1 MEPIQI
7 NVNVKLDDGTQAFLS
22 SLFGGL
28 VKPAGEQ
35 SKPVEQQKPAEQ
47 PKPAKPAEQPKSAP
61 AKPVEQSKPAE
72 QPKSAPAKP
81 VEQSKPAP
89 AKPVEQPKP
98 AAPASTTSTQSAITI
113 DGLRELAMTK
123 MNAHRVEIKQKLTEL
138 GTPSITK
145 LDTAKYQEMYDFL
158 NGLE

>member
-7 NVNVKLDDGTQAFLS
+7 NVNVKLDEGTQAFLS

-28 VKPAGEQ
+28 AKSAGEQ
-35 SKPVEQQKPAEQ
+35 SKPAEQQKPAEQ
-47 PKPAKPAEQPKSAP
+47 PKPKPVVAAP
-61 AKPVEQSKPAE
+61 AKPAVA
-72 QPKSAPAKP
+72 APAKP
-81 VEQSKPAP
+81 AVAAP
-89 AKPVEQPKP
+89 AKLAEQPKP
-98 AAPASTTSTQSAITI
+98 AAAPAPTASTQSSITI
-113 DGLRELAMTK
+113 DGLRELAMNK

-145 LDTAKYQEMYDFL
+145 LDVAKYQEMYDFL

>member
-28 VKPAGEQ
+28 AKSAGEQ
-35 SKPVEQQKPAEQ
+35 SKPAEQQKPAEQ
-47 PKPAKPAEQPKSAP
+47 PKPKPAVAAPAKPAVAAPAKPAAAPAKPAEQPKPAAAP
-61 AKPVEQSKPAE
+61 AKPAE
-72 QPKSAPAKP
+72 QPKPA
-81 VEQSKPAP
+81 
-89 AKPVEQPKP
+89 
-98 AAPASTTSTQSAITI
+98 AAPAPTTSAQSSITI

-145 LDTAKYQEMYDFL
+145 LDVAKYQEMYDFL

>member
-28 VKPAGEQ
+28 AKSAGEQ
-35 SKPVEQQKPAEQ
+35 AKPAEQQKPAEQ
-47 PKPAKPAEQPKSAP
+47 PRPKPAVATPAKPAVAAPAKPAVAAPAKPAEQPK
-61 AKPVEQSKPAE
+61 
-72 QPKSAPAKP
+72 
-81 VEQSKPAP
+81 
-89 AKPVEQPKP
+89 P
-98 AAPASTTSTQSAITI
+98 AAAAAPTASTQSAITI
-113 DGLRELAMTK
+113 DSLRELAMTK

-145 LDTAKYQEMYDFL
+145 LDAAKYQEMYDFL

>member
-28 VKPAGEQ
+28 AKSAGEQ
-35 SKPVEQQKPAEQ
+35 SKPAEQQKPAEQ
-47 PKPAKPAEQPKSAP
+47 PKPKPAVAAPAKPAVAAPAKPAEQPKP
-61 AKPVEQSKPAE
+61 A
-72 QPKSAPAKP
+72 
-81 VEQSKPAP
+81 
-89 AKPVEQPKP
+89 
-98 AAPASTTSTQSAITI
+98 AAPAPTASTQSSITI

-145 LDTAKYQEMYDFL
+145 LDVTKYQEMYDFL

>member
-28 VKPAGEQ
+28 AKSAGEPPKPA
-35 SKPVEQQKPAEQ
+35 EQQKPAEQ
-47 PKPAKPAEQPKSAP
+47 PKPRPAVAAPAKPAVTTPAKPAVAAPAKPAVTTPAKPAEQPKP
-61 AKPVEQSKPAE
+61 A
-72 QPKSAPAKP
+72 
-81 VEQSKPAP
+81 
-89 AKPVEQPKP
+89 
-98 AAPASTTSTQSAITI
+98 AAPAPTASTQPSITI
-113 DGLRELAMTK
+113 DSLRELAMTK

-145 LDTAKYQEMYDFL
+145 LDVAKYQEMYDFL

>member
-28 VKPAGEQ
+28 AKSAGEQ
-35 SKPVEQQKPAEQ
+35 SKPAEQQKPAEQ
-47 PKPAKPAEQPKSAP
+47 PKPKPAVAAPAKSTTAAPAKPAEQPKPAVAP
-61 AKPVEQSKPAE
+61 AKPAE
-72 QPKSAPAKP
+72 QPK
-81 VEQSKPAP
+81 
-89 AKPVEQPKP
+89 P
-98 AAPASTTSTQSAITI
+98 AAAPTPTASTQSSVTI

-145 LDTAKYQEMYDFL
+145 LDVAKYQEMYDFL

>member
-7 NVNVKLDDGTQAFLS
+7 NVTIKFDDATQAFLG

-35 SKPVEQQKPAEQ
+35 TKPVTQQKLAEQKPAEQ
-47 PKPAKPAEQPKSAP
+47 KPVEQKPAKPAEQPKP
-61 AKPVEQSKPAE
+61 AA
-72 QPKSAPAKP
+72 
-81 VEQSKPAP
+81 
-89 AKPVEQPKP
+89 
-98 AAPASTTSTQSAITI
+98 AAPAAAPAQSSITI
-113 DGLRELAMTK
+113 DSLRELAMTK

-145 LDTAKYQEMYDFL
+145 LDVSKYQEMYDFL
-158 NGLE
+158 KGFE

>member
-7 NVNVKLDDGTQAFLS
+7 NVTVKFDDATQAFLG

-35 SKPVEQQKPAEQ
+35 QKPAE
-47 PKPAKPAEQPKSAP
+47 PKPAE
-61 AKPVEQSKPAE
+61 
-72 QPKSAPAKP
+72 
-81 VEQSKPAP
+81 
-89 AKPVEQPKP
+89 PKP
-98 AAPASTTSTQSAITI
+98 AGPVAATTIATAPKQSSITI
-113 DGLRELAMTK
+113 DSLRELAMTK

-145 LDTAKYQEMYDFL
+145 LDVSKYQEMYDFL
-158 NGLE
+158 KGLE

>member
-28 VKPAGEQ
+28 AKSAGEQ
-35 SKPVEQQKPAEQ
+35 SKPAEQQKPAEQ
-47 PKPAKPAEQPKSAP
+47 PTPAKSA
-61 AKPVEQSKPAE
+61 
-72 QPKSAPAKP
+72 
-81 VEQSKPAP
+81 EQSKPAP
-89 AKPVEQPKP
+89 AKPAEQPRP
-98 AAPASTTSTQSAITI
+98 AAPAPTASTQSAITM
-113 DGLRELAMTK
+113 DGLREIAMTK

-145 LDTAKYQEMYDFL
+145 LDAAKYQEMYDFL

>member
-7 NVNVKLDDGTQAFLS
+7 NVNVKLDDGAQAFLS

-28 VKPAGEQ
+28 AKSAGEQ
-35 SKPVEQQKPAEQ
+35 SKPAEQQKPAEQ
-47 PKPAKPAEQPKSAP
+47 PKPKPAVAAPAKSTAAAPAKPAEQPK
-61 AKPVEQSKPAE
+61 
-72 QPKSAPAKP
+72 
-81 VEQSKPAP
+81 
-89 AKPVEQPKP
+89 P
-98 AAPASTTSTQSAITI
+98 AAALAPTASTQSSVTI

-145 LDTAKYQEMYDFL
+145 LDAAKYQEMYDFL

>member
-28 VKPAGEQ
+28 AKSAGEQ
-35 SKPVEQQKPAEQ
+35 SKPAEQQKPAEQ
-47 PKPAKPAEQPKSAP
+47 PKPKPAVAAPAEQPKHAVAAP
-61 AKPVEQSKPAE
+61 AKPAVAAPAKPAVAAPAE
-72 QPKSAPAKP
+72 QPKPATAPAP
-81 VEQSKPAP
+81 TA
-89 AKPVEQPKP
+89 
-98 AAPASTTSTQSAITI
+98 STQSAVTI

-145 LDTAKYQEMYDFL
+145 LDVAKYQEMYDFL

>member
-28 VKPAGEQ
+28 AKSVGEQ
-35 SKPVEQQKPAEQ
+35 SKPVEQQKPTEQ
-47 PKPAKPAEQPKSAP
+47 PKPAKPAEQPKP
-61 AKPVEQSKPAE
+61 AEPQKPAE
-72 QPKSAPAKP
+72 QPKPM
-81 VEQSKPAP
+81 P

-98 AAPASTTSTQSAITI
+98 AAAPASTAPTQSSITI

-145 LDTAKYQEMYDFL
+145 LDAAKYQEMYDFL

>member
-28 VKPAGEQ
+28 AKSAGEQ
-35 SKPVEQQKPAEQ
+35 AKPAEQQKPAEPQKPAEQQKPAPAKPAPAKPAEQ
-47 PKPAKPAEQPKSAP
+47 PKPAVAP
-61 AKPVEQSKPAE
+61 APT
-72 QPKSAPAKP
+72 AP
-81 VEQSKPAP
+81 
-89 AKPVEQPKP
+89 
-98 AAPASTTSTQSAITI
+98 TQSSITI
-113 DGLRELAMTK
+113 DDLRELAMTK

-145 LDTAKYQEMYDFL
+145 LDMAKYQEMYDFL

>member
-7 NVNVKLDDGTQAFLS
+7 NVTIKLDDAIRAFLS

-35 SKPVEQQKPAEQ
+35 QKPAGPKPAEQ
-47 PKPAKPAEQPKSAP
+47 TKPVAEQTKPAPVKPAEPAEPAEPAKPAE
-61 AKPVEQSKPAE
+61 
-72 QPKSAPAKP
+72 
-81 VEQSKPAP
+81 PAP
-89 AKPVEQPKP
+89 AKPVESAATATIATAPK
-98 AAPASTTSTQSAITI
+98 QSSITI
-113 DGLRELAMTK
+113 DSLRELAMTK

-145 LDTAKYQEMYDFL
+145 LDVSKYQEMHDFL
-158 NGLE
+158 KGLE

>member
-28 VKPAGEQ
+28 AKSVGEQ
-35 SKPVEQQKPAEQ
+35 SKPAEQQKPAEQ
-47 PKPAKPAEQPKSAP
+47 PKPKPAVAAPAKPTTAAPAKPAEQPKPAVAP
-61 AKPVEQSKPAE
+61 AKPAE
-72 QPKSAPAKP
+72 QPK
-81 VEQSKPAP
+81 
-89 AKPVEQPKP
+89 P
-98 AAPASTTSTQSAITI
+98 AAAPVPTASTQSSVTI

-145 LDTAKYQEMYDFL
+145 LDVAKYQEMYDFL

>member
-22 SLFGGL
+22 SLFGVL
-28 VKPAGEQ
+28 VESAGEQ
-35 SKPVEQQKPAEQ
+35 SKPAEQQKPAEQ
-47 PKPAKPAEQPKSAP
+47 PKPKPAVAVPTKPAEQPKPAVTAPAKPAEQPKP
-61 AKPVEQSKPAE
+61 A
-72 QPKSAPAKP
+72 
-81 VEQSKPAP
+81 
-89 AKPVEQPKP
+89 
-98 AAPASTTSTQSAITI
+98 AAPAPTASTQSSVTI

-145 LDTAKYQEMYDFL
+145 LDATKYQEMYDFL

>member
-22 SLFGGL
+22 SLFGGMA
-28 VKPAGEQ
+28 KSAGEQ

-47 PKPAKPAEQPKSAP
+47 SKPAKS
-61 AKPVEQSKPAE
+61 
-72 QPKSAPAKP
+72 

-89 AKPVEQPKP
+89 AKPAEQPKPAPAKPAEQPKP
-98 AAPASTTSTQSAITI
+98 AAPAPTAPTQSAITI

-145 LDTAKYQEMYDFL
+145 LDAAKYQEMYDFL